1 MLISWINKFSMID
14 FPGKTS
20 CVIFTLG
27 CNMRCSFCHNAE
39 FVLPELYKDNIDKLI
54 SQKAI
59 MSFLEKRKWLLEW
72 VSICW
77 WEPTL
82 QADLLDFC
90 KQIKSMWYAVKLDT
104 NWRDYEILQKLLDKN
119 LVDYIAMDIKN
130 PIWKFQEL
138 TCVDESDE
146 NYKKSIQ
153 ILLDSKIDYEFR
165 TTVIKWFH
173 DEKSIKNIGKSI
185 SWAKNYYLQN
195 YRSWNTLDPSFK
207 WEKFNN
213 SELEKLQKIA
223 EKFVDNCGVRN

>member
-1 MLISWINKFSMID
+1 MID
-14 FPGKTS
+14 FPGRTS

-39 FVLPELYKDNIDKLI
+39 FVVPELYKDNLDKLI

-59 MSFLEKRKWLLEW
+59 LSFLEQRKWLLDG

-77 WEPTL
+77 GEPTL
-82 QADLLDFC
+82 QADLFNFC
-90 KQIKSMWYAVKLDT
+90 KIVKSMWFAVKLDT
-104 NWRDYEILQKLLDKN
+104 NGRDPVILQKLLQND

-146 NYKKSIQ
+146 KYLESIKI
-153 ILLDSKIDYEFR
+153 ILNSHINYEFR
-165 TTVIKWFH
+165 TTVIKGFH
-173 DEKSIKNIGKSI
+173 NETSIENICKTI

-195 YRSWNTLDPSFK
+195 YRSGKTLDPKFQWESFRI
-207 WEKFNN
+207 W
-213 SELEKLQKIA
+213 ELEKFKNIWN
-223 EKFVDNCGVRN
+223 KHVNNCGIRN

>member
-1 MLISWINKFSMID
+1 MID
-14 FPGKTS
+14 FPGRTS

-39 FVLPELYKDNIDKLI
+39 FVVPELYKDNLDKLI

-59 MSFLEKRKWLLEW
+59 LSFLEQRKWLLDG

-77 WEPTL
+77 GEPTL
-82 QADLLDFC
+82 QADLFNFC
-90 KQIKSMWYAVKLDT
+90 KIVKSMWFAVKLDT
-104 NWRDYEILQKLLDKN
+104 NGRDPVILQKLLQND

-146 NYKKSIQ
+146 KYLESIKI
-153 ILLDSKIDYEFR
+153 ILNSHINYEFR
-165 TTVIKWFH
+165 TTVIKGFH
-173 DEKSIKNIGKSI
+173 NETSIENICKTI

-195 YRSWNTLDPSFK
+195 YRSGKTLDPKFQWESF
-207 WEKFNN
+207 NT
-213 SELEKLQKIA
+213 SELNLFQYIA
-223 EKFVDNCGVRN
+223 DKYVNNCGIRE